1 MTCKTTLKKRRENKD
16 FCNIRKND
24 TEKNIIECWRYHS
37 RHPLT
42 DEEVKRRTNKIF
54 PIVIDK
60 ALLPYILYRRAA
72 LEHNS
77 TKAGMPGAD
86 TVTMEVVCY
95 TAKYAES
102 VELAEAVRSALDYS
116 QRERDGLVM
125 RGCVLDDSEEG
136 YEDDAFFQRLIFRV
150 KI

>member
-1 MTCKTTLKKRRENKD
+1 
-16 FCNIRKND
+16 
-24 TEKNIIECWRYHS
+24 
-37 RHPLT
+37 
-42 DEEVKRRTNKIF
+42 
-54 PIVIDK
+54 
-60 ALLPYILYRRAA
+60 
-72 LEHNS
+72 
-77 TKAGMPGAD
+77 MPGAD

-102 VELAEAVRSALDYS
+102 VELAEVVRSALDYS